1 MLSRGLPV
9 RHHIVVY
16 TYVRLV
22 DPLTSTRLQESLRL
36 DEGEVGASTWLS
48 RSMVDTI
55 VRVTDASH
63 SDSAADCQRSCDVE
77 FPDTIE

>member
-16 TYVRLV
+16 TYARLS
-22 DPLTSTRLQESLRL
+22 DPLTSSALQTSLRL
-36 DEGEVGASTWLS
+36 DKSEVGASTWLS
-48 RSMVDTI
+48 RSMVEAI
-55 VRVTDASH
+55 VTVPDDQTEPVPVPQQSRD
-63 SDSAADCQRSCDVE
+63 Q